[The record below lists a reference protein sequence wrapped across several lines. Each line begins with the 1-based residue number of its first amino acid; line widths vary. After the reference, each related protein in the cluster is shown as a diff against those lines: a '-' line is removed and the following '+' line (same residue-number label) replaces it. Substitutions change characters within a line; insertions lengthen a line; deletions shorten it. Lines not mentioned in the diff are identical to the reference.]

1 MGGPRQSMMA
11 EDEDLPRTV
20 RRQKE
25 AQEREAMERNRG
37 LGQGP
42 TGRPGQALE
51 RGGEPAYRAHETED
65 YDYGPEDI
73 EPEQQVT
80 VTHLQIPFFRL
91 MLFFIKAVFA
101 AIPALIILGALLWL
115 AGDILMAYFPQLIK
129 MQILIKVPH

>member
-101 AIPALIILGALLWL
+101 AITLHHQTPKQPSVSDLFIK
-115 AGDILMAYFPQLIK
+115 AYFPQLIK